1 MKDNNKNNNNSF
13 FNNKNS
19 FGMTDTHDNY
29 ALNNIPMG
37 LSFGFTQNPAA
48 MTAFQNM
55 PDNKKKLVLEMASN
69 VKSKKEMMS
78 LIQDISINNI

>member
-1 MKDNNKNNNNSF
+1 MKDNNKNNNNAF

-19 FGMTDTHDNY
+19 FGMTDANNNY

-48 MTAFQNM
+48 MTAFENM
-55 PDNKKKLVLEMASN
+55 SDEKKKIVLEKAHN

>member
-19 FGMTDTHDNY
+19 YGTINSHDNY
-29 ALNNIPMG
+29 TLSNIPMG

-48 MTAFQNM
+48 MTAFENM
-55 PDNKKKLVLEMASN
+55 SDENKKIVLEKAHN